1 VTWAARLV
9 RVLSAVALVPSA
21 PVMIA
26 ELAGAAATETADLR
40 VAAVSAARGLPPRWV
55 GVGVASEDAVVSPD
69 AVGTFAGYGVDLP
82 VALSA
87 AALGGQ
93 PARLPLCVLVTA
105 WLRGTANPAAS
116 AEVHTYRGDHPAEA
130 AVALGRRLRADLDA
144 FDEPTGV
151 LVVADGANTLTP
163 AAPGGYDPDALAG
176 QHALDDALAGGA
188 ASALVGL
195 SESAVGRV
203 AYQVLAGLVAPAP
216 RSADELYRGAP
227 YGVGYFVG
235 RWTP

>member
-1 VTWAARLV
+1 M
-9 RVLSAVALVPSA
+9 LSAVALVPSA

-40 VAAVSAARGLPPRWV
+40 AAAVSAARSLPSRWV
-55 GVGVASEDAVVSPD
+55 GVGVASEDAVVSAD

-87 AALGGQ
+87 AALAG
-93 PARLPLCVLVTA
+93 PPTRLPLCVLVTA
-105 WLRGTANPAAS
+105 WLRGAAGPAAS
-116 AEVHTYRGDHPAEA
+116 AEVRTYREDHPAQA
-130 AVALGRRLRADLDA
+130 AVALGRRLRADIDA

-163 AAPGGYDPDALAG
+163 AAPRGYDPDALAG
-176 QHALDDALAGGA
+176 QQALDDALAAGDA
-188 ASALVGL
+188 AALVGL
-195 SESAVGRV
+195 CESAVGRV

-216 RSADELYRGAP
+216 RSAAELYRGAP